1 MNVGLIR
8 RLGYYLG
15 GFSVGIILLT
25 FILSG
30 KKTSC
35 NYGPNARVIDNLTQK
50 KITLSTTIKENFSHL
65 NDSIIKEYVTH
76 GNVDFS
82 KSDTQRDSCRLYHI
96 DIKNKRIAIQIE
108 NCKKAALVVGYQVV
122 SE

>member
-1 MNVGLIR
+1 MNVLFIR

-15 GFSVGIILLT
+15 GFSVGLILLT

-35 NYGPNARVIDNLTQK
+35 NYGPNARVIDKLTKK
-50 KITLSTTIKENFSHL
+50 KIILSPTIRKNFPQL
-65 NDSIIKEYVTH
+65 NDSIIKVDLTH

-96 DIKNKRIAIQIE
+96 DTKNKLIALQIE
-108 NCKKAALVVGYQVV
+108 NCKKAVLVVGYQVV
-122 SE
+122 SK

>member
-1 MNVGLIR
+1 MNVSFIR

-35 NYGPNARVIDNLTQK
+35 NYGPNARVIDKLTKK
-50 KITLSTTIKENFSHL
+50 KIILSPTIRKNFSHL
-65 NDSIIKEYVTH
+65 NDSIIKVYVTH
-76 GNVDFS
+76 GNVNFS

-96 DIKNKRIAIQIE
+96 DTKNKLIALQIE
-108 NCKKAALVVGYQVV
+108 NCKKAVLVVGYQVV
-122 SE
+122 SK